1 MSFAAA
7 LTAFS
12 LSPLS
17 IADLVR
23 IVLVLSLAASL
34 LMFFR
39 PLLTGLLRALVLTVR
54 PRARRPR
61 SLRAGASA

>member
-39 PLLTGLLRALVLTVR
+39 PLLSGLLRALVLTLR
-54 PRARRPR
+54 PRARRAR
-61 SLRAGASA
+61 SLGVGA

>member
-39 PLLTGLLRALVLTVR
+39 PLLSGLLRALVLTVR
-54 PRARRPR
+54 PRAPRHPR
-61 SLRAGASA
+61 SLGAGV